1 LRHREIGRPVP
12 LPGHFLDPLGELPAV
27 RRAAVAV
34 VVPEADERD
43 LEALGGLAPHRVEQ
57 HGPPPCLVPVDA
69 QLVVGDEVLVG
80 REVGHH
86 LGQPLG
92 HLVGAAAHPAG
103 LGVVDDGVRREQ
115 ALVQRPVLPVHRHA
129 VLDGQVLQLQ
139 PVRDLLQRQC
149 HRGPSLTRSGSYRAY
164 HHRSVVTGLMPAAVY
179 EGGGRLAVRELP
191 VPAVGPDEVLV
202 EVSHC
207 GVCGTDLHLV
217 LEDRARPGSV
227 LGHEWAGTV
236 AACGAQVS
244 GWAIGAPVVATPE
257 PTCGTCRACRRG
269 RPSVC
274 LRREPPDYLAFR
286 GAFTRYVTVA
296 AARLA
301 RLPAGLSTRVAALTE
316 PTAIAL
322 HGVALAAPEP
332 GDRILVNGAGPVG
345 LLVTAVLR
353 AKGFEDVTVVEPSE
367 VRRAQARAVGA
378 AAAIAPTEL
387 AVPAMG

>member
-1 LRHREIGRPVP
+1 
-12 LPGHFLDPLGELPAV
+12 
-27 RRAAVAV
+27 
-34 VVPEADERD
+34 
-43 LEALGGLAPHRVEQ
+43 
-57 HGPPPCLVPVDA
+57 
-69 QLVVGDEVLVG
+69 
-80 REVGHH
+80 
-86 LGQPLG
+86 
-92 HLVGAAAHPAG
+92 
-103 LGVVDDGVRREQ
+103 
-115 ALVQRPVLPVHRHA
+115 
-129 VLDGQVLQLQ
+129 
-139 PVRDLLQRQC
+139 
-149 HRGPSLTRSGSYRAY
+149 
-164 HHRSVVTGLMPAAVY
+164 MPAAVY

-244 GWAIGAPVVATPE
+244 GWAIGEPVVATPE

-322 HGVALAAPEP
+322 HAVALAAPEP

-387 AVPAMG
+387 AVPAMGMPVAGPFTVGFECSGRGTAAAAALDQLDFAGTFVFVGTGHDPTPVNHNRVIILELTLLGAYNYGADGFSGALALLASGALPTDRLIEPTDVPLNALPDTLRALSRAEIAAKVLVRPEVHA